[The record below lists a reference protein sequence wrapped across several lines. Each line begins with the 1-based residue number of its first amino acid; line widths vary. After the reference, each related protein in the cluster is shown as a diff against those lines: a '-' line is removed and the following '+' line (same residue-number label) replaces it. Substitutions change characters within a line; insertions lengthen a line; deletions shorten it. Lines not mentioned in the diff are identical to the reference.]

1 MRTHLRSTLVA
12 ATASALLLL
21 PPAVAQVPPTARQV
35 EFEDP
40 SQPAKQKELLTR
52 YVETVGRWAM
62 IQRVVQAVVE
72 RNERPLSAERMAEID
87 RAWKAGGN
95 PGGLAGELA
104 RNECAQVLQAL
115 LGGNPGYA
123 DAFVTDQYG
132 ALVCMTS
139 RSSGFYHGDEE
150 AWRRAWAGGA
160 GASFVAAPG
169 RDETTGLDL
178 VKISVPVLHEG
189 RAVGVLTVGKITG
202 GS

>member
-1 MRTHLRSTLVA
+1 MRTNPRSTVA
-12 ATASALLLL
+12 GATLCALLLL
-21 PPAVAQVPPTARQV
+21 PAAVAQSPPAARAV

-40 SQPAKQKELLTR
+40 SQPAKQKELLSR
-52 YVETVGRWAM
+52 YAETVSRWAM

-87 RAWKAGGN
+87 RAWQAGGN
-95 PGGLAGELA
+95 PNGLANELA

-123 DAFVTDQYG
+123 EAYVSDQYG

-139 RSSGFYHGDEE
+139 RTSDFYQGDEE
-150 AWRRAWAGGA
+150 SWRRAYAGGA
-160 GASFVAAPG
+160 GGIFVSASG
-169 RDETTGLDL
+169 RDESTGLDL